1 MTRGERESDEEVSQG
16 ADSDFIHE
24 EPGCLVK
31 PWRCQADPADPQQGE
46 DTTEN
51 DDIRTDR
58 ESCE

>member
-16 ADSDFIHE
+16 ADSDCIHE
-24 EPGCLVK
+24 ELGCLVK